1 MSDYLIYCDDGC
13 TQPLICR
20 KLSNGKYELI
30 RSTVI
35 GSGMVG
41 EPETTVS
48 EEYEDIRIYNDFF
61 SPAYIFVKKHNSWGM
76 FRYSISVDFS
86 NPECSDYCGRFLLQK
101 EKCCYSSLEEL
112 ERKYIRDSYEQVDEK
127 SYRRT
132 YNEYTPESWVKKF
145 NKAKETGNYSEL
157 HGLRLDIYQ
166 DTKYAIKH
174 NKYQLDGQEITL
186 KTPGKS
192 KYYSSEIK
200 LGEGF
205 DYDTQILVLNED
217 CLKTA
222 FDYKDENPL
231 VLNMASRQQPGGGA
245 ESGAGAQE
253 EYLFRT
259 SNYAETL
266 YPLRNCYP
274 MDRNFGGIYSPSVT
288 VFRGPEEEGYPFLK
302 EPFVT
307 NFVAVAALNRPA
319 VNGESYANPEERQ
332 GMVNKVRTILGI
344 AAKNHH
350 TVLILGAFG
359 CGAFHNPASEV
370 ARIFKEELESET
382 FKNRFEKVIF
392 SIKSD
397 HNDTQGNYS
406 KFAEVFK

>member
-1 MSDYLIYCDDGC
+1 
-13 TQPLICR
+13 
-20 KLSNGKYELI
+20 
-30 RSTVI
+30 
-35 GSGMVG
+35 
-41 EPETTVS
+41 
-48 EEYEDIRIYNDFF
+48 
-61 SPAYIFVKKHNSWGM
+61 
-76 FRYSISVDFS
+76 
-86 NPECSDYCGRFLLQK
+86 
-101 EKCCYSSLEEL
+101 
-112 ERKYIRDSYEQVDEK
+112 
-127 SYRRT
+127 
-132 YNEYTPESWVKKF
+132 
-145 NKAKETGNYSEL
+145 
-157 HGLRLDIYQ
+157 
-166 DTKYAIKH
+166 
-174 NKYQLDGQEITL
+174 
-186 KTPGKS
+186 
-192 KYYSSEIK
+192 
-200 LGEGF
+200 
-205 DYDTQILVLNED
+205 
-217 CLKTA
+217 
-222 FDYKDENPL
+222 
-231 VLNMASRQQPGGGA
+231 MASRQQPGGGA

-274 MDRNFGGIYSPSVT
+274 MDRNFGGIYSPLVT